1 MIASRGG
8 WIVATSIGAVEA
20 LKDQL
25 GFCRWNYTLRSIKK
39 RAENRTLSYY
49 NNNNNNNNQT
59 QNVASKFS
67 HSRSSSDVA
76 GGKMK
81 IDRDKIERRE
91 KCMRKV
97 MDLSTW
103 GPSTIRF

>member
-1 MIASRGG
+1 MIAARGG

-39 RAENRTLSYY
+39 RAENRTLFYY
-49 NNNNNNNNQT
+49 NNNNNNQM

-67 HSRSSSDVA
+67 RSHSSSDVA
-76 GGKMK
+76 GGKLT

-97 MDLSTW
+97 MDLSSW
-103 GPSTIRF
+103 GPSTTRF